1 MTSLKFSR
9 HDVQRLAEKLAGKLA
24 GPEPDGLS
32 SQERNLL
39 LAIFSVAR
47 ERVSE
52 AGPPI
57 PENEASDK
65 PSVFSK
71 QLVDSFLPD
80 SDGTNFILP
89 PRHGGVQPGYVGFQP
104 EAGDFQPEE

>member
-9 HDVQRLAEKLAGKLA
+9 PDVERLAGKLAGKLA

-47 ERVSE
+47 ERVSD

-57 PENEASDK
+57 PENEASEE

-80 SDGTNFILP
+80 SGTDFILP